1 MATCYHSLNAKIT
14 KLQELALATD
24 NQRTETCISRVAMVL
39 RVIPEHRLSAVYEP
53 MINMVLTGSKRMMID
68 DRTLQYYSAQNS

>member
-1 MATCYHSLNAKIT
+1 MQ
-14 KLQELALATD
+14 KLPKLRELALATD

-39 RVIPEHRLSAVYEP
+39 RVIPEHRLSAIYEP
-53 MINMVLTGSKRMMID
+53 MINMVLTGPKRMMID

>member
-1 MATCYHSLNAKIT
+1 M
-14 KLQELALATD
+14 
-24 NQRTETCISRVAMVL
+24 SRVAMVP

-53 MINMVLTGSKRMMID
+53 MINMVLTGPKRMMID

>member
-1 MATCYHSLNAKIT
+1 
-14 KLQELALATD
+14 
-24 NQRTETCISRVAMVL
+24 
-39 RVIPEHRLSAVYEP
+39 